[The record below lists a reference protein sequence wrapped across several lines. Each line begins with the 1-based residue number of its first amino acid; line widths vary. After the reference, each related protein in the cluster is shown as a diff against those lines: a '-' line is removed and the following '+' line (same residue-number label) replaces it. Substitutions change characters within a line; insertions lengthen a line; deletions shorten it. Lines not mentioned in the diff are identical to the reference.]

1 MKKTF
6 IPFIYTVGNTFVFRF
21 KKNLKTV
28 KTKIF
33 YKIDFLT
40 YTIID
45 KEYDIEEFTIKDI
58 NKICTTV
65 VEELNK
71 RFLD

>member
-6 IPFIYTVGNTFVFRF
+6 IPFIYTVGNTFVFRR

-65 VEELNK
+65 VDELNI

>member
-6 IPFIYTVGNTFVFRF
+6 IPFIYTVGNTFVFRR

-45 KEYDIEEFTIKDI
+45 KEYDMEEFTIKDV
-58 NKICTTV
+58 NKICVTI

-71 RFLD
+71 RLLD

>member
-6 IPFIYTVGNTFVFRF
+6 IPFIYTVGNTFVFRR

>member
-6 IPFIYTVGNTFVFRF
+6 IPFIYTVGNTFVFRR

-45 KEYDIEEFTIKDI
+45 KEYDMEEFTIKDI

>member
-6 IPFIYTVGNTFVFRF
+6 IPFLYKVNNTFVFRR
-21 KKNLKTV
+21 KKDLKTV

-33 YKIDFLT
+33 YGIDFLT

-45 KEYDIEEFTIKDI
+45 KEYDMEEFTIKDV
-58 NKICTTV
+58 NKICVTI